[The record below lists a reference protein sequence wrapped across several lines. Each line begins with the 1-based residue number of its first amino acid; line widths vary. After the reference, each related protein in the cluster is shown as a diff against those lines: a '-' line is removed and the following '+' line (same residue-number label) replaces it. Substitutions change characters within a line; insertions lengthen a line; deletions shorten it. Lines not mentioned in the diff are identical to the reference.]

1 MQSLPN
7 RPPPAAPARRIG
19 HEARN
24 RWVSN
29 NSVGVWGV
37 GSGRLGC
44 GYRPSVR
51 PAVLPRRSTEL
62 GSRRAT
68 EHEFRALG
76 LGRLPQLSRRPYR
89 CGRRGHRLCLAISH
103 RADSPAG
110 PPKPMGHR
118 RPAALR
124 GPQSSAARHSAAAS
138 KTSPTEYC
146 LLPSEYRLLE
156 LVDGVVATFQTQPT
170 QLQQHGTR
178 RGMDEVVSQRDLHDR
193 PRALGDGDQSRR
205 IGA

>member
-1 MQSLPN
+1 MKRGIAGLATTLSVSGGLVLAGSGAGTAQAYGRPYCPGDPPN
-7 RPPPAAPARRIG
+7 WAPGGPPNTSFV
-19 HEARN
+19 H
-24 RWVSN
+24 WD
-29 NSVGVWGV
+29 WGV
-37 GSGRLGC
+37 CHNYPDGPTGVVDEDTGFVWLYPTG
-44 GYRPSVR
+44 PI
-51 PAVLPRRSTEL
+51 P
-62 GSRRAT
+62 
-68 EHEFRALG
+68 
-76 LGRLPQLSRRPYR
+76 
-89 CGRRGHRLCLAISH
+89 
-103 RADSPAG
+103 PAG